1 VSGFLSGIAI
11 FTLAYPSMMAMVWIC
26 GGLYY
31 YFQWE
36 RRDIAL
42 ARTGLA
48 LPRYPKVTLMVPCY
62 NEGANVEETI
72 SHLLRQRYPD
82 FMRALPCCTSTIRA
96 RPWRSTMVSNGRRG
110 RYWWA

>member
-1 VSGFLSGIAI
+1 MSGFLSGIAI

-42 ARTGLA
+42 ARTGLVFLA
-48 LPRYPKVTLMVPCY
+48 IPR
-62 NEGANVEETI
+62 
-72 SHLLRQRYPD
+72 
-82 FMRALPCCTSTIRA
+82 
-96 RPWRSTMVSNGRRG
+96 
-110 RYWWA
+110 

>member
-1 VSGFLSGIAI
+1 MSGFLSGIAI

-42 ARTGLA
+42 ARTGLVV
-48 LPRYPKVTLMVPCY
+48 PRYPKVTLMVPCY

-72 SHLLRQRYPD
+72 SHLLRQRFGKDAAVPERVQSTL
-82 FMRALPCCTSTIRA
+82 RA
-96 RPWRSTMVSNGRRG
+96 PWKTT
-110 RYWWA
+110 A